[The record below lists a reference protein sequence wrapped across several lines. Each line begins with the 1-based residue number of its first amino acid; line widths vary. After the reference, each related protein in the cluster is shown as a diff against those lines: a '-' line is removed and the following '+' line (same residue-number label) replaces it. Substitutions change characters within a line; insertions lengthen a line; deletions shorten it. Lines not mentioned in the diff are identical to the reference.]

1 MFARDLM
8 TPLPAVIAAGDTIA
22 DAAELMRVRGV
33 GMLPV
38 VENLENR
45 RLVGVITD
53 RDIVLRHVA
62 PGHGAGARIRE
73 HMTREPLATVLPVS
87 SVEEIAEMMS
97 RHQVR
102 RVPVVDEAGVVVGIV
117 AAADLALAVGPKDP
131 QLVERVI
138 AAVSRP
144 GALVH

>member
-1 MFARDLM
+1 MLARDLM

-22 DAAELMRVRGV
+22 EAAELMRVRGV

-38 VENLENR
+38 VENRENR
-45 RLVGVITD
+45 RLVGVLTD

-62 PGHGAGARIRE
+62 PGHGASAKVRD
-73 HMTREPLATVLPVS
+73 HMTREPLATVVPVS
-87 SVEEIAEMMS
+87 SVEDIADTMS

-102 RVPVVDEAGVVVGIV
+102 RIPVVDAANSVVGIV
-117 AAADLALAVGPKDP
+117 AAADLALAVGPQDP
-131 QLVERVI
+131 KLVERVI
-138 AAVSRP
+138 EAVSRP